1 MAKFINPEN
10 LAPFKARL
18 ADAPD
23 ESGRPVLLKLLAQ
36 QDAQDSP
43 RPPRSR
49 S

>member
-10 LAPFKARL
+10 LAPFKTRL
-18 ADAPD
+18 ADTPD
-23 ESGRPVLLKLLAQ
+23 ASDRPVLLKLLVE

-43 RPPRSR
+43 RQPRSK

>member
-1 MAKFINPEN
+1 VAKFIYRENP
-10 LAPFKARL
+10 ASFKTRL

-23 ESGRPVLLKLLAQ
+23 ESERQVLLKLLAQ

-43 RPPRSR
+43 RPPRSK

>member
-1 MAKFINPEN
+1 MAKFFNPEI

-23 ESGRPVLLKLLAQ
+23 ASDRRVLLKLLAQ
-36 QDAQDSP
+36 QDAKDSS
-43 RPPRSR
+43 RPPRSK